1 VFDWLSDDDNGSWL
15 LVLDNADDQEIF
27 FGSGGRSPAHDVLQ
41 QQLGR
46 LVQYLPRSAHGS
58 TLITTRDRR
67 VGERFAEQDEPITVL
82 PLEAE
87 DAKSM
92 LLSRLPDH
100 RSWTAAELIELL
112 ESLQH
117 LPLAIAQAA
126 SYINEEDVTVARYLE
141 LLRPGNADSKML
153 LEQDYYDSKRH
164 ADIHNSVFQTWRLS
178 LDQIRQQVP
187 RAVEI
192 LSLMCV
198 LDRQSISRKLLQDE
212 GESQVIL
219 DRALATLKNFSLI
232 QEEKIQQTYEIHRLV
247 QLSTQWWLEQE
258 KTLKKWQERAL
269 DVLRRECP
277 SSHNVENWKV
287 WESLRPHITIVQ
299 GYHFGQAE
307 QKLQYADITSRM
319 GGYSQAVGR
328 YTVALKMEEEALTIR
343 RGLLGKEHPNTLT
356 SMNNLAEVLGNQGKY
371 EQAEE
376 MHQQVLRLYERVL
389 GKEHPG
395 TLTSMNNLAEV
406 QSNQGKYEQAEE
418 MHRQVLR
425 LRETVLGKEHPSTLT
440 SMNNLAGVLN
450 NQGKY
455 SQAEEMHRQELRLCE
470 TVLGKEHPNTL
481 TSMNNLAKVLGG
493 QGKYE
498 QAEEMHRQVLRL
510 RETVVGKEHPD
521 TLTSM
526 NNLARVLNNQG
537 KYEQAEEMHRQV
549 LRLYET
555 VLGKEHPNTLTSVFN
570 LAYLLGLQQR
580 VDEARPLYERALA
593 GFEKTLGSDHPTTQA
608 CREHYLSMANDIDTL
623 NTEVG
628 R

>member
-1 VFDWLSDDDNGSWL
+1 
-15 LVLDNADDQEIF
+15 
-27 FGSGGRSPAHDVLQ
+27 
-41 QQLGR
+41 
-46 LVQYLPRSAHGS
+46 
-58 TLITTRDRR
+58 
-67 VGERFAEQDEPITVL
+67 
-82 PLEAE
+82 
-87 DAKSM
+87 M

-198 LDRQSISRKLLQDE
+198 LYRQSISRKLLQDE

-343 RGLLGKEHPNTLT
+343 RGL
-356 SMNNLAEVLGNQGKY
+356 
-371 EQAEE
+371 
-376 MHQQVLRLYERVL
+376 
-389 GKEHPG
+389 
-395 TLTSMNNLAEV
+395 
-406 QSNQGKYEQAEE
+406 
-418 MHRQVLR
+418 
-425 LRETVLGKEHPSTLT
+425 LGKEHPSTLT